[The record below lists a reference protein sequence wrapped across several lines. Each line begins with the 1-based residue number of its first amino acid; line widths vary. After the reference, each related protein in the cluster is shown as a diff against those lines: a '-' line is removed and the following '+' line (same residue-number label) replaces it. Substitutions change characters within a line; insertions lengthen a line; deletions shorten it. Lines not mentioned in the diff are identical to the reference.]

1 MENIVFDLGN
11 VIIDIDF
18 SLTYQALAKLSAD
31 GYSAEEIAEV
41 ITDQGIWSNYEK
53 GLLKDSEFRKLLR
66 SSLSL
71 QAHDSELDN
80 AFCAM
85 LLPIDPKR
93 IALIKRLAKKY
104 QLFILSNTNHIHF
117 KRVEKMIIYATGV
130 DIIEDELIEC
140 AFLSYEM
147 GMVKPDK
154 EIYQQMMD
162 EAMILP
168 RNTLFLDDMLPNLE
182 TAEKLGI
189 RTKQIIP
196 NQFTILDYAKKV
208 LKINI

>member
-18 SLTYQALAKLSAD
+18 SLTFEALAKLSS
-31 GYSAEEIAEV
+31 GYSAEQIAD
-41 ITDQGIWSNYEK
+41 IMTDQQIWSNYEK

-66 SSLSL
+66 SDLLL

-80 AFCAM
+80 AFCAL
-85 LLPIDPKR
+85 LLPIDPNR
-93 IALIKRLAKKY
+93 ITLIKRLAKKY
-104 QLFILSNTNHIHF
+104 RLFILSNTNHIHF
-117 KRVEKMIIYATGV
+117 KRVEKMIIYATGI

-147 GMVKPDK
+147 GKVKPDK
-154 EIYQQMMD
+154 EIYQQLMD

-168 RNTLFLDDMLPNLE
+168 RHTLFLDDSLPNLK

-189 RTKQIIP
+189 RTKHIIP
-196 NQFTILDYAKKV
+196 NEFTILDYFKK
-208 LKINI
+208 L